1 MSAKAADT
9 VSATVDA
16 TAIYLPSG
24 WRIDVAGA
32 RGHHDEVTAA
42 AETASPNA
50 PISVARSDDDAV
62 APGWFAAAL
71 LPPDDERD
79 PPTVVVYGAGF
90 SQVGGIPL
98 SLVTDTCRRGR
109 STA

>member
-1 MSAKAADT
+1 MSANTADT

-16 TAIYLPSG
+16 TAIYLLGG
-24 WRIDVAGA
+24 WRIGVAGA
-32 RGHHDEVTAA
+32 RDHHHQGTAP

-50 PISVARSDDDAV
+50 PTGVPRSDDDA
-62 APGWFAAAL
+62 APPGRFAAAL

-79 PPTVVVYGAGF
+79 PPSVAVSGAGV
-90 SQVGGIPL
+90 SQVGGIPR

-109 STA
+109 GTA